1 MGTEEV
7 DEGVLRL
14 AASDIAAERSAEL
27 SAAGLALGVRGMVE
41 MEMAA
46 EDADLA
52 REFEAAGVDEMAIG
66 AEELGEAVAMEDVAD
81 ALDEASKQ

>member
-1 MGTEEV
+1 
-7 DEGVLRL
+7 
-14 AASDIAAERSAEL
+14 
-27 SAAGLALGVRGMVE
+27 
-41 MEMAA
+41 MAA